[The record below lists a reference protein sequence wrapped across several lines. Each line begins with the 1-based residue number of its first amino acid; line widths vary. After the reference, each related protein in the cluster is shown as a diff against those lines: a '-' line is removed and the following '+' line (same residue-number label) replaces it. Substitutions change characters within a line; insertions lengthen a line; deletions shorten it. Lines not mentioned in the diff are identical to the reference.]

1 MKEASDKL
9 SAKASSPTLLLSK
22 QPMGSEFYY
31 VLGAYICASELVTRF
46 FLHDGE
52 YMLKNP
58 GSFSSA

>member
-46 FLHDGE
+46 FLHDG
-52 YMLKNP
+52 
-58 GSFSSA
+58 